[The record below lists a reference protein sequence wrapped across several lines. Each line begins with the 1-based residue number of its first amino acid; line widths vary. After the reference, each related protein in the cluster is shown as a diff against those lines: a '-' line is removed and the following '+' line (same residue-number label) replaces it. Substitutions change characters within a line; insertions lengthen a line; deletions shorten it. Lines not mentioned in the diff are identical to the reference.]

1 MRWLRYRFYCEEKT
15 DDDVE
20 PPPLKDQ
27 VVGDVVRQLEAKAQF
42 EGEEHAVNIRVAEID
57 GKVYVDLC
65 DATWRVVEVSAAGW
79 KGRTIHPSS
88 SFALKAW
95 RRYRFPLVVETR
107 AFCGVYST

>member
-42 EGEEHAVNIRVAEID
+42 EGQEHLDRIGLASSLHTPSPGRAPAE
-57 GKVYVDLC
+57 
-65 DATWRVVEVSAAGW
+65 RS
-79 KGRTIHPSS
+79 
-88 SFALKAW
+88 
-95 RRYRFPLVVETR
+95 
-107 AFCGVYST
+107 